1 MAEEV
6 AMSDKKTPGRPQDA
20 LGGDGATAQGG
31 ARRQRDLK
39 DYIGRQLKALY
50 DEVANQ
56 PVPDR
61 FKELL
66 DRLDQKTRDQ

>member
-1 MAEEV
+1 MGE
-6 AMSDKKTPGRPQDA
+6 KKAPGRPEEA
-20 LGGDGATAQGG
+20 PARRADGASAHVG
-31 ARRQRDLK
+31 ARRQRDLE

-66 DRLDQKTRDQ
+66 DRLDQKTRDE

>member
-1 MAEEV
+1 MGE
-6 AMSDKKTPGRPQDA
+6 KKAPGRPEDTPA
-20 LGGDGATAQGG
+20 GSPDGASGRGG
-31 ARRQRDLK
+31 APRQRDLK

-66 DRLDQKTRDQ
+66 DRLDQKTRDE

>member
-1 MAEEV
+1 MGE
-6 AMSDKKTPGRPQDA
+6 KKAPGRPEDA
-20 LGGDGATAQGG
+20 PAGRDGAAVQMG
-31 ARRQRDLK
+31 APRQRDVK

-66 DRLDQKTRDQ
+66 DRLDQKTRDE

>member
-1 MAEEV
+1 MGE
-6 AMSDKKTPGRPQDA
+6 KKAPGRPEDVPA
-20 LGGDGATAQGG
+20 GDGASAHVG

-66 DRLDQKTRDQ
+66 DRLDQKTRDE

>member
-1 MAEEV
+1 MGE
-6 AMSDKKTPGRPQDA
+6 KKAPGRPEDA
-20 LGGDGATAQGG
+20 PAGRADRASTHIGV
-31 ARRQRDLK
+31 RHQRDLK

-66 DRLDQKTRDQ
+66 DRLDQKTRDE

>member
-1 MAEEV
+1 MKRRRRA
-6 AMSDKKTPGRPQDA
+6 
-20 LGGDGATAQGG
+20 
-31 ARRQRDLK
+31 ARRTPRRAERMARLRIRARVVQRDLK
-39 DYIGRQLKALY
+39 DYIGRQLRALY

-66 DRLDQKTRDQ
+66 DRLDQKMRDE

>member
-1 MAEEV
+1 M
-6 AMSDKKTPGRPQDA
+6 GA
-20 LGGDGATAQGG
+20 L
-31 ARRQRDLK
+31 RQRDLK

-66 DRLDQKTRDQ
+66 DRLDQKTRDE